1 MLSVGV
7 HIIESHRVIKIQ
19 NTISALEIERNII
32 SDRIFLFS
40 VLFMLEKNME
50 IHIRDAISRPIKWKL
65 KFWGLNIVRNFDNEL
80 GKYVH
85 VSNAKAV

>member
-50 IHIRDAISRPIKWKL
+50 IHIRDAISRPTKWKL
-65 KFWGLNIVRNFDNEL
+65 KFCGLNIVKKFDRDDGRYVPVFNE
-80 GKYVH
+80 
-85 VSNAKAV
+85 